1 MFDDENEDYI
11 SSKPNAMVL
20 FNPGVIMS
28 PVEEYPLSMMS
39 ERRKKSATKLNL
51 GVEPKFFSPYNY
63 IDNQTRPNNNFS
75 WKK

>member
-1 MFDDENEDYI
+1 MFDEKNEDKVI

-39 ERRKKSATKLNL
+39 ERRKKVQQN
-51 GVEPKFFSPYNY
+51 
-63 IDNQTRPNNNFS
+63 
-75 WKK
+75 